1 MCTTSN
7 SSEPYKNCSYTATD
21 GSDYVGVSK
30 DFTEQAGFDTRNSLY
45 CLEVVI
51 VDDSIVEQNE
61 TFTVILSTSSSH
73 VTLLDSRTTSTITI
87 TDTDVEVSVPA
98 VQSVAEDEGTVQ
110 VCATLNTSLHAV
122 NITVTLDTSDGTGMC
137 VTLP

>member
-1 MCTTSN
+1 M
-7 SSEPYKNCSYTATD
+7 
-21 GSDYVGVSK
+21 
-30 DFTEQAGFDTRNSLY
+30 DFTEQAGFNTRNSLC

-87 TDTDVEVSVPA
+87 TDLDAEVSVPA
-98 VQSVAEDEGTVQ
+98 VQSVAEDERAVQ

-122 NITVTLDTSDGTGMC
+122 NITVTLTTSDGTGMC
-137 VTLP
+137 VTLPCNGRT